1 MAPIGQLH
9 SSRYPRIFTVIV
21 TYGDR
26 YQLLQEVV
34 HAAFANGVEKVIII
48 DNASTLSS
56 RQAIQKLEADSHGK
70 VVLLALPENRGS
82 AGGFKAGLEYART
95 CSDCDYLWLLDDDN
109 RPADGALDE
118 LLRQYAKLSE
128 SVGLDRLALVC
139 LRKDQ
144 EYYNKLAH
152 GVPQKEVFAR
162 ESSFMGFH
170 LLDQPRKFSE
180 FFQLKRAVPQQA
192 AGESPIEIPF
202 APYGGL
208 FLHKSVVAKLG
219 YPDERFFVY
228 CDDIEFTHRLTRTG
242 GRLFLIPASIIH
254 DLQPSWHV
262 RKKGATFFQHLLTYG
277 SDSRI
282 YFTARNQTYL
292 ERHLWM
298 RNLIVYTVNKW
309 FFFLLLALFSLRY
322 GETRRIALIAKAAK
336 HGEAGELGRLA
347 NF

>member
-1 MAPIGQLH
+1 MGQLH
-9 SSRYPRIFTVIV
+9 SSRYPHIFTVIV

-48 DNASTLSS
+48 DNASTPSS
-56 RQAIQKLEADSHGK
+56 RQAIQKLEADSDGK
-70 VVLLALPENRGS
+70 VVLLALAENRGS

-109 RPADGALDE
+109 RPADGALEE
-118 LLRQYAKLSE
+118 LLRQHANLSE
-128 SVGLDRLALVC
+128 SVELDRLALVC

-152 GVPQKEVFAR
+152 GVPQKKVFAR

-180 FFQLKRAVPQQA
+180 FFQVKRALPQQVA
-192 AGESPIEIPF
+192 NKSPIEIPF

-228 CDDIEFTHRLTRTG
+228 CDDTEYTYRLTKSG
-242 GRLFLIPASIIH
+242 GRLFLVPSSVVH
-254 DLQPSWHV
+254 DLQRPWHV
-262 RKKGATFFQHLLTYG
+262 LKRGETFFSHLLIAD
-277 SDSRI
+277 SDLRI
-282 YFTARNQTYL
+282 YYVTRNQSYL
-292 ERHLWM
+292 ERHFWM
-298 RNLIVYTVNKW
+298 RCLITYTLNKW
-309 FFFLLLALFSLRY
+309 AFFLFLSLFALRHGKWKRL
-322 GETRRIALIAKAAK
+322 ALIARAAG
-336 HGEAGELGRLA
+336 HGEAGELGRA
-347 NF
+347 AEW